1 MAVPIGLTTTTRRHD
16 PDSVMSQYLGCGP
29 DQTHLYHTNL
39 YHTFFGPQDWE
50 STWYGPIPSTRLG
63 SGRSIRGHRFSMW
76 EAPLPVRSAV
86 PRALRSLS
94 MTNAYHVVDLS
105 AHDPLSG
112 GWLHTDSEIADIEA
126 TSARMEYL
134 KSITKEETVE
144 ERAQK
149 EKRARKKERRQ
160 ERKAR
165 DLECKAQQRRARNQF
180 RKGP

>member
-1 MAVPIGLTTTTRRHD
+1 MAVPIGLTTTTHHRD
-16 PDSVMSQYLGCGP
+16 PDSVMSQFLGCGP
-29 DQTHLYHTNL
+29 EQVDL
-39 YHTFFGPQDWE
+39 YHTFFGPQDRD
-50 STWYGPIPSTRLG
+50 SPWYDPIPSTRLG
-63 SGRSIRGHRFSMW
+63 SGRSIRGRHWFSVF

-86 PRALRSLS
+86 PRVLRPPFSYHDEVVLVP
-94 MTNAYHVVDLS
+94 MTGGMRLDSDCEDAYDVAS
-105 AHDPLSG
+105 Q
-112 GWLHTDSEIADIEA
+112 DSERIE
-126 TSARMEYL
+126 YW

-180 RKGP
+180 RKGR